1 MSRIRNKISSIEA
14 DDDVVSKA
22 LGLHPVDDSK
32 PIERIAPPEYDKNEP
47 IAKASVDEEPL
58 PTIASRELSAKDTY
72 AEPKSGKPVLI
83 FGLLA
88 AAWLIGS
95 IVTSLSLFKISSIAS
110 FTPAQM
116 GGLAFFILFPLL
128 LLFLIRTL
136 LRSLFQLDAKA
147 DQLSET
153 ADALMRVDET
163 VVRRATEMSGVVKGE
178 IANLNS
184 GIDTALTR
192 AATLQG
198 VLDEQTE
205 KLGQTSLAV
214 EDKTQK
220 ITDRLTSEREALW
233 SISNAFEE
241 QMKVLSETLDTQTE
255 KLNSSTKTAEQ
266 KIQEARVSVEGTA
279 SKINQTSDLVRNNTM
294 EAASTL
300 TDNQTEIL
308 RLSEQLKTRA
318 EELDQI
324 YQKHSHDLNAM
335 IGQLKN
341 EQEVLSQTLEERL
354 SKMRDVSLSAQVSA
368 ERLTEASEA
377 GRRTVTSLSEAAKL
391 SDSAIQQRFSELE
404 EMVKYSNA
412 KAETISEQASR
423 RVQDSLSQTR
433 KEISR
438 IEDDMMK
445 LQEKL
450 SATADMDADSA
461 RNPGKP
467 NPAAFTPEEPK
478 QSDVPAKTKRG
489 ILNIRPVDVDEET
502 TKPVSAEPVSRG
514 LVAGLRPAPSTERE
528 ILIDADVTPPE
539 LPAKSS
545 DANLDLRIEDGLIR
559 PVTPEDDDIPMRAD
573 ETISRTLEQTPP
585 SGSWWRGIFGNPK
598 AGASAAVTSA
608 NKIDDDRTRS
618 NIQHNESSIENQ
630 VLSHSEF
637 LEILNANGLSPNAII
652 DDGTILSAIDA
663 RIDKGTKQMSITVIN
678 RIGEPIHHFDKLIN
692 TNEDLKAHAVNFA
705 VKFHHSLSTISENA
719 LAMRQK
725 FESEDGRLF
734 LMCDAALNN

>member
-1 MSRIRNKISSIEA
+1 MSSIRNKISSIEA

-22 LGLHPVDDSK
+22 LGLHPINESK
-32 PIERIAPPEYDKNEP
+32 PVERVAPIESEPPERVTKP
-47 IAKASVDEEPL
+47 IAKDEPL
-58 PTIASRELSAKDTY
+58 PSIVSRDSNSRDSYVKAPRSRT
-72 AEPKSGKPVLI
+72 PVLI
-83 FGLLA
+83 VTGLA
-88 AAWLIGS
+88 IAWLIGS
-95 IVTSLSLFKISSIAS
+95 IVTANSLFDLGSIAT
-110 FTPAQM
+110 FTPAKL
-116 GGLAFFILFPLL
+116 GGLAFFVLFPLL
-128 LLFLIRTL
+128 LLFLL
-136 LRSLFQLDAKA
+136 WSSLRSLSELGLSANR
-147 DQLSET
+147 LSES

-198 VLDEQTE
+198 VLDEQTT
-205 KLGQTSLAV
+205 KLGETSLAV
-214 EDKTQK
+214 EDKTQI
-220 ITDRLTSEREALW
+220 ITERLTTEREALW

-255 KLNSSTKTAEQ
+255 KLNQSTKTAEQ

-391 SDSAIQQRFSELE
+391 SDSAIQQRFGELE

-450 SATADMDADSA
+450 SDTANINDQNHQKQTVKDTDLKDDL
-461 RNPGKP
+461 PK
-467 NPAAFTPEEPK
+467 TPPK
-478 QSDVPAKTKRG
+478 KNRG
-489 ILNIRPVDVDEET
+489 FLNLRPIETDEEISGDT
-502 TKPVSAEPVSRG
+502 PIVKASTSR
-514 LVAGLRPAPSTERE
+514 VAGLRPAPNTDTE
-528 ILIDADVTPPE
+528 ILIEPEVDLPE
-539 LPAKSS
+539 LPIKAVET
-545 DANLDLRIEDGLIR
+545 DLDLKIEDGLIR
-559 PVTPEDDDIPMRAD
+559 PSIPNDDIPIRSD
-573 ETISRTLEQTPP
+573 QTISRPKKQSVQ
-585 SGSWWRGIFGNPK
+585 SGSWWRGVFGNSKPVSSATTAPIAK
-598 AGASAAVTSA
+598 DTARTEQSTTAINAASSPPSA
-608 NKIDDDRTRS
+608 SLTHD
-618 NIQHNESSIENQ
+618 
-630 VLSHSEF
+630 EF
-637 LEILNANGLSPNAII
+637 LQILGANGLSPNAII

-663 RIDKGTKQMSITVIN
+663 RISKGTKQMSFTVGQ
-678 RIGEPIHHFDKLIN
+678 RIGEPVQHFSQLIN
-692 TNEDLKAHAVNFA
+692 TNEDLKTHAVNFA
-705 VKFHHSLSTISENA
+705 VKFHHSLSTVSDNEVA
-719 LAMRQK
+719 LRDK

-734 LMCDAALNN
+734 LLCDAALNT